1 MVYKKEVY
9 LQMFK
14 TMIYKEEEYSKMFK
28 TFSNSVEMTIT
39 EAVEMTLYKN
49 AVKKIR
55 AAKQAMKK

>member
-14 TMIYKEEEYSKMFK
+14 
-28 TFSNSVEMTIT
+28 TIT